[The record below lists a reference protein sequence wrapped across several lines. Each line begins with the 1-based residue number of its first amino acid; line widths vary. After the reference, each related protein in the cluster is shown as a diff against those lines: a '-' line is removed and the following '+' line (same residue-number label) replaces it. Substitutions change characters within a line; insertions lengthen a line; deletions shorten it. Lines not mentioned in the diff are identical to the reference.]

1 MAPWTHTYLS
11 PQHER
16 RLCCASRE
24 PAQNFKQYLDTG
36 GGDGSYSPLTLE
48 QHWNSD
54 HIRSVRRR
62 MMANEELPECVVCNN
77 KILNTSVY
85 KNYFNQLFGHKYQ
98 QVIDATAPDGFT
110 SVTPV
115 SWDYRFTNLCN
126 FKCRMCGHMLSSA
139 WETEIR
145 THDSK
150 LDLTLPENA
159 WMRPDIKKQ
168 IEQFTDQVV
177 VKEFLTAVEN
187 KTIEEIYWVGGEP
200 LMWDIHW
207 TAMKRIVELGYA
219 NKVYPRYNTN
229 LSRVDFQGDNLFQ
242 ILKNYKDWQICA
254 SIDGTGAIG
263 EYIRTGLKYDEW
275 LENFKQGMT
284 IQTNPRQMRL
294 DVTLTLPGLFD
305 IDNLIKLSTELNV
318 MMLTKVCY
326 AFDAKLIM
334 SPLCLP
340 RPLLEKTIERILK
353 SNKLKVNLH
362 GQLID
367 VLLNMKS
374 RKTFEEE
381 WPDTVHNDLKRG
393 KYRIQRLESIRPC
406 STDLRTILSA
416 DPEILQWWD
425 NI

>member
-1 MAPWTHTYLS
+1 MAPWMHTYLS

-54 HIRSVRRR
+54 HMRSVRRR

-145 THDSK
+145 IHDNK

-207 TAMKRIVELGYA
+207 TAMKRIIELGYA
-219 NKVYPRYNTN
+219 HKVYPRYNTN

-305 IDNLIKLSTELNV
+305 IDNLIKLSTDLNV

-340 RPLLEKTIERILK
+340 RPLLEKTIERIIK

-374 RKTFEEE
+374 RRTFEEE

-416 DPEILQWWD
+416 DQEILQWWD